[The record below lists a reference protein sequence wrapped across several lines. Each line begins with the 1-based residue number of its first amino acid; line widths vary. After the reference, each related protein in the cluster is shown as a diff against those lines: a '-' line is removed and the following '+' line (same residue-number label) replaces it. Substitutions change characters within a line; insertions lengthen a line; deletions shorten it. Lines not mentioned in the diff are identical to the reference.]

1 MVNQTNKKKKRKES
15 KTLSIFLIT
24 FIVTF
29 AFVALSVKYFSPE
42 IDVEIEGKEQIEE
55 ENIEKGSVDE
65 RLRWIQF
72 EDNMPGVSTR
82 YTDEKE
88 ASPKIKDDDVIVYDE
103 ENNES
108 NEIEKLEE
116 KVQEVKPLSATPLPT
131 VNKISKVY
139 VGQFS
144 NIEQAIAMQ
153 NKLTDAGLDLAPFV
167 KRIDNYYVVQ
177 IGSYASKEKAQAVVL
192 QVQGAGFPARL
203 ENE

>member
-1 MVNQTNKKKKRKES
+1 MANQGNKNKRKKES
-15 KTLSIFLIT
+15 KTVSIFLIT

-42 IDVEIEGKEQIEE
+42 IDVEIESKEQIAEE
-55 ENIEKGSVDE
+55 DIEKGSIDE

-82 YTDEKE
+82 YTDETE
-88 ASPKIKDDDVIVYDE
+88 NSQALKDDNVIIYDE
-103 ENNES
+103 ENNE
-108 NEIEKLEE
+108 NNKIEKLEE
-116 KVQEVKPLSATPLPT
+116 IQEVKPLIATPVPS

-153 NKLTDAGLDLAPFV
+153 NKLTEANLDLAPFV
-167 KRIDNYYVVQ
+167 KRVDNYYVVQ
-177 IGSYASKEKAQAVVL
+177 IGSYASKEKAQVVVL
-192 QVQGAGFPARL
+192 QVQGAGFPAQL
-203 ENE
+203 VNE

>member
-1 MVNQTNKKKKRKES
+1 MVNQGNKNKRKKES
-15 KTLSIFLIT
+15 KTVSIFLIT

-42 IDVEIEGKEQIEE
+42 IDVEIESKEQIVEE
-55 ENIEKGSVDE
+55 DIEKGSIDE

-82 YTDEKE
+82 YTDETE
-88 ASPKIKDDDVIVYDE
+88 NSQALKDDNVIIYDE
-103 ENNES
+103 ENNE
-108 NEIEKLEE
+108 NNKIEKLEE
-116 KVQEVKPLSATPLPT
+116 IQEVKPLIATPVPS

-153 NKLTDAGLDLAPFV
+153 NKLTEANLDLAPFV
-167 KRIDNYYVVQ
+167 KRVDNYYVVQ
-177 IGSYASKEKAQAVVL
+177 IGSYASKEKAQVVVL
-192 QVQGAGFPARL
+192 QVQGAGFPAQL
-203 ENE
+203 VNE

>member
-1 MVNQTNKKKKRKES
+1 MAAKENKKKKNKES
-15 KTLSIFLIT
+15 KTVSIFLIT

-42 IDVEIEGKEQIEE
+42 IDVEIEGKEQIAEE
-55 ENIEKGSVDE
+55 DVEKGSVDE

-82 YTDEKE
+82 FTEETENTQKTKNDN
-88 ASPKIKDDDVIVYDE
+88 VIVYDE
-103 ENNES
+103 ENNEN

-116 KVQEVKPLSATPLPT
+116 VQEVKPLIATPVPSI
-131 VNKISKVY
+131 NKISKVY

-192 QVQGAGFPARL
+192 QVQGAGFPAQL
-203 ENE
+203 VNE

>member
-1 MVNQTNKKKKRKES
+1 MAAKENKKKKNKES
-15 KTLSIFLIT
+15 KTVSIFLIT

-42 IDVEIEGKEQIEE
+42 IDVEIEGKEQIAEE
-55 ENIEKGSVDE
+55 DVEKGSVDE

-82 YTDEKE
+82 FTEENENTQKTKNDN
-88 ASPKIKDDDVIVYDE
+88 VIVYDE
-103 ENNES
+103 ENNEN
-108 NEIEKLEE
+108 NEIKKLEE
-116 KVQEVKPLSATPLPT
+116 IQEVKPLIATPVPSI
-131 VNKISKVY
+131 NKISKVY

-192 QVQGAGFPARL
+192 QVQGAGFPAQL
-203 ENE
+203 VNE

>member
-1 MVNQTNKKKKRKES
+1 MANQGNKNKRKKES
-15 KTLSIFLIT
+15 KTVSIFLIT

-42 IDVEIEGKEQIEE
+42 IDVEIESKEQIVEE
-55 ENIEKGSVDE
+55 DIEKGSIDE

-82 YTDEKE
+82 YTDETE
-88 ASPKIKDDDVIVYDE
+88 NSQALKDDNVIIYDE
-103 ENNES
+103 ENNE
-108 NEIEKLEE
+108 NNKIEKLEE
-116 KVQEVKPLSATPLPT
+116 IQEVKPLIATPVPS

-153 NKLTDAGLDLAPFV
+153 NKLTEANLDLAPFV
-167 KRIDNYYVVQ
+167 KRVDNYYVVQ
-177 IGSYASKEKAQAVVL
+177 IGSYASKEKAQVVVL
-192 QVQGAGFPARL
+192 QVQGAGFPAQL
-203 ENE
+203 VNE

>member
-1 MVNQTNKKKKRKES
+1 MAAKENKKKKNKES
-15 KTLSIFLIT
+15 KTVSIFLIT

-42 IDVEIEGKEQIEE
+42 IDVEIEGKEQIAEE
-55 ENIEKGSVDE
+55 DVEKGSVDE

-82 YTDEKE
+82 FTEETENTQK
-88 ASPKIKDDDVIVYDE
+88 AKDDDVIVYDE
-103 ENNES
+103 ENNEN

-116 KVQEVKPLSATPLPT
+116 VQEVKPLIATPVPSI
-131 VNKISKVY
+131 NKISKVY

-192 QVQGAGFPARL
+192 QVQGAGFPAQL
-203 ENE
+203 VNE